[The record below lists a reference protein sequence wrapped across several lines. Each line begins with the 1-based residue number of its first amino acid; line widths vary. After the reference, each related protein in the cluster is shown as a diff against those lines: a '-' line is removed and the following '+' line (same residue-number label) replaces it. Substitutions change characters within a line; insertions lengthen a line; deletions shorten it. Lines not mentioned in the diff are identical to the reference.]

1 MTLNVVSVGLGT
13 MGPGVAVDY
22 LAKGHRVTLA
32 GRDERKLVAARQRAE
47 AALNFLAAEN
57 FLPAENHR
65 VALEN
70 LATARMDQ
78 PGLFEKAAIVVES
91 IPENMALKQ
100 QFFKELEEVCPPET
114 LFLSNT
120 SSLVITEIFR
130 GLRYPGRAMGTHY
143 WNPPYLMPLVELTPG
158 ELADPERVEE
168 VYQLLASLGK
178 TPIRVG
184 KELPGLIW
192 NRLQFALF
200 RECLHL
206 LEQGVATVEELDQ
219 VIQKGLA
226 RRSSFMGLFKVA
238 DLGGGD
244 VWHGIASYTFP
255 ELSNMTQPPA
265 VWNEMIERGEFGLK
279 TGQGFYKWD
288 QATAQ
293 ALLKARDH
301 FLSGKL
307 KEDAGT

>member
-1 MTLNVVSVGLGT
+1 MALDVVSVGLGT

-22 LAKGHRVTLA
+22 LAHGHRVTLA
-32 GRDERKLVAARQRAE
+32 GRDESKLAAARQRVE
-47 AALNFLAAEN
+47 AALNFLAGEN
-57 FLPAENHR
+57 FLSPDNHQA
-65 VALEN
+65 ALSN
-70 LATARMDQ
+70 LATARLDQ
-78 PGLFEKAAIVVES
+78 PGLFQKAAIVVES
-91 IPENMALKQ
+91 IPEDMALKHR
-100 QFFKELEEVCPPET
+100 FFGELEELCPPQT
-114 LFLSNT
+114 LFLTNT

-130 GLRYPGRAMGTHY
+130 PLRHPGRAMGTHY

-168 VYQLLASLGK
+168 VHQILLGMGK
-178 TPIRVG
+178 TPIRVR
-184 KELPGLIW
+184 KELPGIIW
-192 NRLQFALF
+192 NRLQFALL

-244 VWHGIASYTFP
+244 VWHGISKYLFP
-255 ELSNMTQPPA
+255 ELSNMNQPPA
-265 VWNEMIERGEFGLK
+265 VWEEMIERGEFGLK
-279 TGQGFYKWD
+279 TGQGFYKWEP
-288 QATAQ
+288 QAAQ

-301 FLSGKL
+301 YLLTKL
-307 KEDAGT
+307 KEDADN